1 MAYTNN
7 NVQIPQKIVD
17 LGDDLPDTAG
27 DDLDLEQWA
36 ALQQAYMSSAVSS
49 SVDSGTDSV
58 VSAAEQ
64 SIGHVNS
71 VGAAAARLSQAQ
83 SVANVHIMSDNFIR
97 DSITGK

>member
-1 MAYTNN
+1 MAYTNKD
-7 NVQIPQKIVD
+7 VQIPQKIVD
-17 LGDDLPDTAG
+17 LGDDLPETGG

-36 ALQQAYMSSAVSS
+36 ALQQAYMSSTVSS
-49 SVDSGTDSV
+49 SADSGSDSV

-64 SIGHVNS
+64 GIHYVNS

-83 SVANVHIMSDNFIR
+83 SVANVHIMNDNFIR